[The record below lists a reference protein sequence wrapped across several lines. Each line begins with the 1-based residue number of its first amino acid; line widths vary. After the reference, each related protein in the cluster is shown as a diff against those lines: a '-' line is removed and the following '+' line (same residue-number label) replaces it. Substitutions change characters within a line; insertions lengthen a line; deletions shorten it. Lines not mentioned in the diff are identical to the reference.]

1 MTIKN
6 LIIERLLSEKI
17 VAIKS
22 ASYGHEKSLLFWEQ
36 AKKKLKQ
43 IDDHEEENEMRGRKG
58 GIRTVEEKEDM
69 KTHMKSYKAGATCRY
84 EP

>member
-1 MTIKN
+1 MDTRN
-6 LIIERLLSEKI
+6 LFFFGSR
-17 VAIKS
+17 
-22 ASYGHEKSLLFWEQ
+22 Q
-36 AKKKLKQ
+36 KKKKQ

>member
-1 MTIKN
+1 MLYDFFNTLKRSAHAMTIKN

-43 IDDHEEENEMRGRKG
+43 IDDHEEGNEVR
-58 GIRTVEEKEDM
+58 EEKE
-69 KTHMKSYKAGATCRY
+69 
-84 EP
+84 E